1 MCRGGGGIGR
11 GEKIKVCVL
20 NWVAKGGGEVE
31 LQLLLIVNTN
41 SLADTI
47 NIGLNKETQIYTII
61 LSWEEE
67 IQ

>member
-1 MCRGGGGIGR
+1 MCRGGEG
-11 GEKIKVCVL
+11 GEKIKVCML
-20 NWVAKGGGEVE
+20 NWVAKGGEGSSP
-31 LQLLLIVNTN
+31 LQLLLILNTN